1 MASPEELKKSQQE
14 LEILNQLGANLKVTF
29 LDIESAIR
37 NASNSNR
44 DFTNEFKTAAD
55 LSRDLSKSAQE
66 LAGFTTE
73 QLYNEKEVQKFR
85 QKSLELTKKRATLDA
100 QIFNLRVKINN
111 ASETEAELIKKV
123 LENLQNEKEAVNSIQ
138 KGFEDVL
145 ATQKDIEKSDPFK
158 GLSDLI
164 GEIPVLNKVFPE
176 FKKASEAYRKNMSEG
191 ASKTKAAAKA
201 AEQLSAV
208 VAKFT
213 LGFLIGGLKDF
224 DERTVSVGRN
234 LNRSR
239 TESDALVKNAN
250 AFAKAN
256 KIAGVTGKDI
266 TNSQIAFSN
275 ALGTSAILSN
285 ETAANF
291 SNLQTKLG
299 LSVEQATEFTKLNI
313 ASGKDSREQT
323 QNLIGQVQVLNAQN
337 DSAIKY
343 QDVLKDIAGTNK
355 ATLLSIQGQGKSLAR
370 AAFEAKKLGLSLN
383 EVDNIAGSLLN
394 FEESISAELEAELLT
409 GKELNLEKARE
420 AAFNNDLATVTAE
433 IAKNVG
439 SAEEFGSMNRR
450 QQEAIAKAVG
460 MTRESLA
467 ASLVEQEALVEL
479 NKMQGIDADNINE
492 ATKQR
497 LAQIEAIE
505 NVEEREA
512 ARKELIKKLGS
523 DELVQQERNRTIQE
537 MQAEL
542 TQKMLEAFDD
552 FSPLLYKI
560 AGIME
565 VMVNHIDTIFKAM
578 MLITGANILGKFKNM
593 GKIFD
598 KMKNASSAMSKN
610 VTKATMKATGKQ
622 VSGAAAQS
630 AVKAGTATATG
641 VKQGGGLFGG
651 LMKKAANFS
660 SGVSNT
666 LGKLNPMNAIKKFLG
681 STSGLGKFLKRIPLL
696 GSIIGGAIA
705 ISETKSAAGSG
716 ADPQEVGK
724 STLKALGGLG
734 GGVIGGL
741 LGSFIPVPGVGTILG
756 GIAGDALGR
765 WVAGLIADNMDVSK
779 VGQLAIDT
787 FGGEKGGDT
796 AADFISRPGQ
806 PVQKFRKDDIIIGG
820 TSLGGGGDG
829 EVVTLLKEL
838 VAAVKT
844 GGDVYMDSTK
854 VGTALTVGSYKM
866 Q

>member
-14 LEILNQLGANLKVTF
+14 LELLNQLGADLKVTF

-37 NASNSNR
+37 NASKENKN
-44 DFTNEFKTAAD
+44 FANEFKTSAD

-66 LAGFTTE
+66 LAGFTAE
-73 QLYNEKEVQKFR
+73 QLYNEKEVKKFR
-85 QKSLELTKKRATLDA
+85 QKNLELTKKRATLDA
-100 QIFNLRVKINN
+100 QIFNLRVKLNN
-111 ASETEAELIKKV
+111 AGKNEVDLIKKV

-138 KGFEDVL
+138 RGFEDVL

-158 GLSDLI
+158 GISDLI

-176 FKKASEAYRKNMSEG
+176 FKKASETYRKNMSEG

-208 VAKFT
+208 VAKLT
-213 LGFLIGGLKDF
+213 LGFLISGLKDF

-256 KIAGVTGKDI
+256 KIAGVTGQDI

-275 ALGTSAILSN
+275 ALGTSATLSN

-343 QDVLKDIAGTNK
+343 QDVLKDITGASK
-355 ATLLSIQGQGKSLAR
+355 ATLLSIQGQGKSLAQ
-370 AAFEAKKLGLSLN
+370 AAFEARKMGMSLN
-383 EVDNIAGSLLN
+383 QMEGIAGNLLD
-394 FEESISAELEAELLT
+394 FESSIAAELEAELLT
-409 GKELNLEKARE
+409 GKELNLEKARQ
-420 AAFNNDLATVTAE
+420 AALDGDMATLSAE

-439 SAEEFGSMNRR
+439 SAEEFGKMNRI
-450 QQEAIAKAVG
+450 QQEAVAKALG
-460 MTRESLA
+460 MQREDLA
-467 ASLVEQEALVEL
+467 KALVEQEALKNMGVESTEDL
-479 NKMQGIDADNINE
+479 NAKVKLQLKE
-492 ATKQR
+492 
-497 LAQIEAIE
+497 IE
-505 NVEEREA
+505 NIKDAEEREA
-512 ARKELIKKLGS
+512 ARAALITKLGS
-523 DELVQQERNRTIQE
+523 DELVQQEENRTLRE
-537 MQAEL
+537 RQAEL
-542 TQKMLEAFDD
+542 SKKMLSAFDK
-552 FSPLLYKI
+552 FSPLLEKI

-565 VMVNHIDTIFKAM
+565 IMVNHIDTIFKAM
-578 MLITGANILGKFKNM
+578 MLITGANILGKFKSM

-610 VTKATMKATGKQ
+610 VTTATMKATGKQ

-651 LMKKAANFS
+651 LMKKATNFA

-681 STSGLGKFLKRIPLL
+681 SASGLGKLLKRIPIL

-716 ADPQEVGK
+716 ADAQEVGK

-734 GGVIGGL
+734 GGIIGGI
-741 LGSFIPVPGVGTILG
+741 LGSLIPVPGVGTILG

-779 VGQLAIDT
+779 IGQLAIDT

-806 PVQKFRKDDIIIGG
+806 PIQKFRKDDIIIGG

-854 VGTALTVGSYKM
+854 VGTALTVGSYKL